1 MIMNPDATATN
12 AIPTSMITIGC
23 WSVVDLW
30 SLCATPFRIC
40 NIFLF
45 KDIKPSEK
53 KTNHIANKFNTD
65 LPN

>member
-1 MIMNPDATATN
+1 MIMNPDTTATN
-12 AIPTSMITIGC
+12 AIATSMITIGC

-30 SLCATPFRIC
+30 SLCATSFRMC

-53 KTNHIANKFNTD
+53 RLII
-65 LPN
+65 